1 MHIHYAN
8 DAYVI
13 GNGHF
18 FLIRVAQTEINYFL
32 LQREPLLN
40 KHPEQ
45 TQDNT
50 TLKSDLRGAP
60 FDDEEHVLPCVKFKE
75 RAIKTI
81 KCWNTQD
88 II

>member
-13 GNGHF
+13 GNGHY

-32 LQREPLLN
+32 LQRERLLN
-40 KHPEQ
+40 KHTEQ

-75 RAIKTI
+75 RAIKPLNAE
-81 KCWNTQD
+81 NTQN